1 MTFRACS
8 IFNSLFVDFVVV
20 RRLRILQILEAN
32 TANAIFVNYSRCR
45 YCDVTIKISKARK
58 PERLIS
64 NAKLVFHCSI
74 HSSVLKAIHLRPYLR
89 FFVCLLTLGQR
100 GLAHIFSHGNR
111 GNFSLQRKQV
121 DPNLL
126 VVPLATYKLSKR
138 GNCCTHSR
146 FAIQAMLPMGSES

>member
-1 MTFRACS
+1 MAMSQSRFQKSEKATREADYECKVS
-8 IFNSLFVDFVVV
+8 VQLF
-20 RRLRILQILEAN
+20 
-32 TANAIFVNYSRCR
+32 
-45 YCDVTIKISKARK
+45 
-58 PERLIS
+58 
-64 NAKLVFHCSI
+64 

-100 GLAHIFSHGNR
+100 GLAHIFSHGNK

-138 GNCCTHSR
+138 GIVVLS
-146 FAIQAMLPMGSES
+146 ASSER